1 VNPPLSTLFSNVIAK
16 RVTNTNALSANSFYG
31 DRATRLRLSAPDQG
45 RHAKATGYRRLA

>member
-1 VNPPLSTLFSNVIAK
+1 MNPPLSTLFSNVIAK

-31 DRATRLRLSAPDQG
+31 DRATRLRLSAPDQR